1 MRARG
6 GPSPR
11 MRAATMPVTIGT
23 FRFCLPDASIITKGR
38 LGACRAALKEVEM
51 IIVDRGYFEQE
62 ALKIARKTGWSDL
75 EGVKIER
82 ETAAGAVLNW
92 RIKGFVPELPSN
104 ASNAEMGDRATK
116 ETAARLAII
125 KGLAE
130 YKLPD

>member
-1 MRARG
+1 VPGGRAQ
-6 GPSPR
+6 
-11 MRAATMPVTIGT
+11 
-23 FRFCLPDASIITKGR
+23 D
-38 LGACRAALKEVEM
+38 VEM

-82 ETAAGAVLNW
+82 ETGAGLLNW
-92 RIKGFVPELPSN
+92 RVKGFVPELPSY
-104 ASNAEMGDRATK
+104 ASNAEIGDRATK